1 MLQINYIRE
10 NREEAIKK
18 LAKRGFDAKA
28 TIEDIVAKD
37 DLRKE
42 TQKIN

>member
-10 NREEAIKK
+10 NREEAITK

-28 TIEDIVAKD
+28 T
-37 DLRKE
+37 L
-42 TQKIN
+42 KILLLKTI

>member
-28 TIEDIVAKD
+28 T
-37 DLRKE
+37 L
-42 TQKIN
+42 